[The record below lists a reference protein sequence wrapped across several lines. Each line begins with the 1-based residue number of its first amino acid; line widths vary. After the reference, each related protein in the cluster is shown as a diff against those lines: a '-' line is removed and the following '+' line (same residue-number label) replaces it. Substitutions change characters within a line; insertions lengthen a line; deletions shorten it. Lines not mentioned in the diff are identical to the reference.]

1 VLRPTALPWRKPRRE
16 LLLLALVALAALSP
30 VYVTSTQDET
40 RLCLSRSL
48 VHGRLTIQP
57 CAGNTID
64 QAYYGGQVYTDKAPG
79 LSALAVPAVAATRL
93 PPASK
98 WVFEG
103 DLQLWAVRLATS
115 GLAFLLLAWMVGRMS
130 EGLAPGYGGLAL
142 VAFALGTLVAPMA
155 ATGFDHDLTAAFGF
169 AAFVLAWRG
178 STLAAGLCA
187 GIALC
192 SEYQAGVIGLL
203 VGAFVLARGLRP
215 LALYAVG
222 AVPPVLGLA
231 AYDWS
236 AFGSPFHPSYRYVAN
251 KYSAEQSSG
260 LLGIHAPSA
269 HAVREVFVGDRGL
282 LVCSPVL
289 VAAAAGLVLV
299 AGRHRLAALVCAAV
313 AAVFV
318 VANCGYFLP
327 YGGISP
333 GPRFLIPALPF
344 LAVGLGPAFARW
356 RVVTSVLAAV
366 SIVATTAVTLTWAL
380 LPDGP
385 YPGTI
390 WTAVG
395 RVFTEGTSSAL
406 VRQLAKNVLVWAG
419 PNRIASAAVV
429 GALSAAAFLVASAE
443 PWTRR
448 RGDRVSG

>member
-1 VLRPTALPWRKPRRE
+1 VLRPTALPWGKPRRE

-30 VYVTSTQDET
+30 IHVISTQDET

-48 VHGRLTIQP
+48 VQGRLTIQP

-79 LSALAVPAVAATRL
+79 LSALAVPAVVATRL
-93 PPASK
+93 PSIAHQ

-103 DLQLWAVRLATS
+103 DLRVWAVRLSTS
-115 GLAFLLLAWMVGRMS
+115 GLAFLLVAWMVGRVS

-142 VAFALGTLVAPMA
+142 VTFALGTLVAPMA

-169 AAFVLAWRG
+169 GAFLLAWRG
-178 STLAAGLCA
+178 WQLAAGLCA

-192 SEYQAGVIGLL
+192 CEYQAGVIGLL

-215 LALYAVG
+215 LALYALG
-222 AVPPVLGLA
+222 AIPPVLGLA

-282 LVCSPVL
+282 LLCSPVL

-299 AGRHRLAALVCAAV
+299 ARRHRLAALACAAI

-356 RVVTSVLAAV
+356 RLLTAVLAAV
-366 SIVATTAVTLTWAL
+366 SIVATTAVALTWAQ
-380 LPDGP
+380 LPDAP
-385 YPGTI
+385 YPRTI
-390 WTAVG
+390 WTAIG
-395 RVFTEGTSSAL
+395 RVFTERGSSQL
-406 VRQLAKNVLVWAG
+406 VTQLAKNVFVWAG
-419 PNRIASAAVV
+419 PDRTASAAIV
-429 GALSAAAFLVASAE
+429 GALAVIAFLVACAE
-443 PWTRR
+443 PWAR
-448 RGDRVSG
+448 RG